1 MRQAAPPAF
10 LNGLDRANAVT
21 RSLIVQNWVLAQL
34 TRACLSRSLEALAIS
49 HELLRQPLYEA
60 RTGQIRPRAGGAPD
74 PPP

>member
-10 LNGLDRANAVT
+10 PNGLDRANAET
-21 RSLIVQNWVLAQL
+21 RSLIVQNWVLVQL

-49 HELLRQPLYEA
+49 RELLRQPLYEA
-60 RTGQIRPRAGGAPD
+60 RTGRIRPRAGAPD